1 MVHLNKIPFKK
12 FDLVHIASG
21 ATHAMLPHE
30 NRIFYWNPLYDIF
43 EPIYYDGNVEI
54 NYFKLFQFMNSK
66 DWQYFYNNFKV
77 SDIDNLI
84 NEIDKIDNKKF
95 IDQLRF
101 KNLKEVQIKKSD
113 AILNQ
118 LKKNLNY
125 LRVRLNQ
132 K

>member
-1 MVHLNKIPFKK
+1 
-12 FDLVHIASG
+12 
-21 ATHAMLPHE
+21 
-30 NRIFYWNPLYDIF
+30 
-43 EPIYYDGNVEI
+43 
-54 NYFKLFQFMNSK
+54 MNSK

-113 AILNQ
+113 AILNLY
-118 LKKNLNY
+118 LKKSKLF
-125 LRVRLNQ
+125 
-132 K
+132 KSKIKSK